1 MNIENEPIYYGQI
14 PNREWPIYLAV
25 TEKGLCFVGSLG
37 GGKKE
42 LEEWMN
48 KTNSNDVY
56 EENGN
61 KIASYATQLEEY
73 FKGERTRFNLPLDSK
88 GTVFQKKVWAGL
100 ATIPYGE
107 TVTYG
112 ELAEIIGHPRSFR
125 AVGAAIGKNPLL
137 IVVPCHRVVH
147 KNKNI
152 AGYRGPLAM
161 KVNLLTLEKANI
173 NRPNG

>member
-1 MNIENEPIYYGQI
+1 MDTENKTIYYGQMS
-14 PNREWPIYLAV
+14 NREWPIYLAA
-25 TEKGLCFVGSLG
+25 TEKGLCFIGSLG

-42 LEEWMN
+42 LVEWMN
-48 KTNSNDVY
+48 KTNSNGIYKED
-56 EENGN
+56 ED
-61 KIASYATQLEEY
+61 KIASYVTQLEEY
-73 FKGERTRFNLPLDSK
+73 FKGRRTRFNLPLDSK
-88 GTVFQKKVWAGL
+88 GTVFQKKVWASL

-147 KNKNI
+147 KDKNI
-152 AGYRGPLAM
+152 VGYRGPLEM
-161 KVNLLTLEKANI
+161 KANLLRFEKENI
-173 NRPNG
+173 FTSD

>member
-1 MNIENEPIYYGQI
+1 MDAENQTIYYGQI
-14 PNREWPIYLAV
+14 LNREWPIYLAA

-48 KTNSNDVY
+48 KINSNNIYKEDQ
-56 EENGN
+56 N
-61 KIASYATQLEEY
+61 KIASYVTQLEEY
-73 FKGERTRFNLPLDSK
+73 FKEKRTRFNLPLDTK

-100 ATIPYGE
+100 TTIPYGE

-147 KNKNI
+147 KDKNI
-152 AGYRGPLAM
+152 EGYRGPLEM
-161 KVNLLTLEKANI
+161 KINLLRFEKKNI
-173 NRPNG
+173 PASD